1 MRSLKRKRNK
11 NPMGKVG
18 NVFPTAWPKQ
28 SHNLG
33 GLKIKRSIYRY
44 VTDTKIIIKVESL
57 RTEMNKLHMTVY
69 GSRAFIPTAKY
80 LHSLS
85 LPLSL
90 APPSRR
96 SSSLERSSGGR
107 EKLGD
112 NSFPAPPSESPGE
125 LSRRL
130 APPNV
135 NTLFSTSSYIVLLY

>member
-1 MRSLKRKRNK
+1 M
-11 NPMGKVG
+11 
-18 NVFPTAWPKQ
+18 Q
-28 SHNLG
+28 SHTLW
-33 GLKIKRSIYRY
+33 GLKIKRSIDRY
-44 VTDTKIIIKVESL
+44 VTDSKIITKVESL

-90 APPSRR
+90 APPSLR

-112 NSFPAPPSESPGE
+112 NSFPAPPPESPVQ

-135 NTLFSTSSYIVLLY
+135 NTLFLISSYIVLLY